1 MSKGSRR
8 CALTEDRQDF
18 AGELL
23 LAIARQNE
31 PRYRLTAEQIE
42 EVRLA
47 VIEVDRGEFASEEE
61 MAAVWKKYGV

>member
-1 MSKGSRR
+1 
-8 CALTEDRQDF
+8 
-18 AGELL
+18 LL